1 MDLFTFSD
9 NVTIRWYVIGHL
21 LSNLKFHIFQVLK
34 ISIIYKNLIRW
45 RDRSKDLRKWLH
57 PDDDQF
63 DIKIVGGKV
72 SKANSYP
79 FVDELLSRADMWSV
93 VTATHCFQGDPR

>member
-1 MDLFTFSD
+1 MTEAKVYENDYMYL
-9 NVTIRWYVIGHL
+9 Y
-21 LSNLKFHIFQVLK
+21 
-34 ISIIYKNLIRW
+34 
-45 RDRSKDLRKWLH
+45 

-79 FVDELLSRADMWSV
+79 FAALLTPPKYKKYNA
-93 VTATHCFQGDPR
+93 QGHFCG